1 MINKRIITSGKRK
14 TSVAKAFIK
23 EGTGDVTINKR
34 SYKTLHLFDKLK
46 IEEPLRIAE
55 NILGKPDFDV
65 VISVFGGGEK
75 SQIEAARI
83 ALSKALVRFSKS
95 SELERA
101 FISYDRNLLVA
112 DVRRKEA
119 RKPGDSKARRKRQKS
134 YR

>member
-14 TSVAKAFIK
+14 TSVAKAVIA
-23 EGTGDVTINKR
+23 EGTGRVTINKR
-34 SYKTLHLFDKLK
+34 DHNTLQLFDKLK

-55 NILGKPDFDV
+55 NILGKANFDV
-65 VISVFGGGEK
+65 VIAVNGGGEK

-83 ALSKALVRFSKS
+83 ALSKGLLRFSKS
-95 SELERA
+95 AELERA